1 MCVCVPQ
8 VQRVELITYLSP
20 SQSVSCKP
28 HKASLCFDFFYLIT
42 SLPFPFPFQ
51 AAILM
56 TLVCIFVDVY
66 HLAKIC
72 VTLDKSILNLYT
84 LCIICLIFFLF
95 FLTNCYQLSL
105 QRRRDLFPSK
115 MCLSDLG
122 EECFDSNF
130 DLEREETS
138 SAPAMTPV
146 HRQVLSGY

>member
-1 MCVCVPQ
+1 MCVYHKCRGLSRLHISVPHRVLAVNHTRHHCV
-8 VQRVELITYLSP
+8 LIS
-20 SQSVSCKP
+20 SI
-28 HKASLCFDFFYLIT
+28 SLLHSH
-42 SLPFPFPFQ
+42 SLPFPGSHFDDFS
-51 AAILM
+51 LY
-56 TLVCIFVDVY
+56 LCGCIPSCKNMCYFGQINS
-66 HLAKIC
+66 KF
-72 VTLDKSILNLYT
+72 YT
-84 LCIICLIFFLF
+84 LCIIYLIFFLF

-138 SAPAMTPV
+138 SAPAMTLV

>member
-1 MCVCVPQ
+1 MGHQANTSVLNLPNVHRKELKSDLKALCVRVCVPQ

-66 HLAKIC
+66 RLAKIC
-72 VTLDKSILNLYT
+72 VTLDKSILNFIHYVLY
-84 LCIICLIFFLF
+84 ISFSFYFFSP
-95 FLTNCYQLSL
+95 TAIS
-105 QRRRDLFPSK
+105 
-115 MCLSDLG
+115 
-122 EECFDSNF
+122 
-130 DLEREETS
+130 
-138 SAPAMTPV
+138 
-146 HRQVLSGY
+146 